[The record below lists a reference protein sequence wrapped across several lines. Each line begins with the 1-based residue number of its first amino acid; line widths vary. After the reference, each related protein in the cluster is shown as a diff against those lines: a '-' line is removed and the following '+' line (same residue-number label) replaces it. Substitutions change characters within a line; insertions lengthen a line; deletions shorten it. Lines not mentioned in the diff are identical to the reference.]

1 MIRPTHIP
9 TDVRQGV
16 KIARAEWIRH
26 HREFRTP
33 LTGRPVVLVILVG
46 IASALG
52 WLGYSLGRDL
62 IAGQPLPD
70 GVVSLFVSAAFVWMV
85 WRSSKYTH
93 VRFERLNPN
102 FLLTTVPART
112 AALGLLGF
120 VYARLLTTL
129 VVPTLGIAIGTA
141 IGLRSPTVVLTIT
154 LASACVAVLAA
165 VLGATSRLAARLVAL
180 RLVRARYYRDLLI
193 VFGWIPLIIAAM
205 LLQELSFSLAPLAG
219 LLGALP
225 LAWFVDLALIGT
237 PTDTVGS
244 LRHTLRVFALLG
256 TTIPIFTA
264 GTTLLARQV
273 WEHDSTSSTGT
284 RGSHSLLKTGVVERF
299 VGERIPRAMYTVA
312 RERWLM
318 ERRVPQ
324 GLLSTGYALL
334 FMGVVGFPVV
344 ALAGGTTS
352 LLVFFAVTLG
362 LVTGVAFSS
371 DPIGTEYRALPMLFT
386 SVTGRQFVGGS
397 LLAATVV
404 GIPLI
409 ALIIVPLG
417 IVGPVGFGQTFLIAL
432 LGSAV
437 CTCTAAVATM
447 VGLGVERF
455 NYAPVPFFFT
465 DVPIYAEVGA
475 AAFLRHGLVLAIG
488 VFASIP
494 AFVGTAPPIYEAIAA
509 HGVPTAVVQI
519 GALLLTLLIA
529 PIITRTAFRVAVQ
542 RFRDYQLG

>member
-1 MIRPTHIP
+1 MDWT
-9 TDVRQGV
+9 
-16 KIARAEWIRH
+16 KITRAEWTRH
-26 HREFRTP
+26 HREFEP
-33 LTGRPVVLVILVG
+33 PVTGRPVVLVILVG

-52 WLGYSLGRDL
+52 WLGHSLGRDL
-62 IAGQPLPD
+62 TAGQPLPD
-70 GVVSLFVSAAFVWMV
+70 GVVSVFVSAAFIWMV

-93 VRFERLNPN
+93 IRFERLNPDL
-102 FLLTTVPART
+102 LLTTVPARA

-129 VVPTLGIAIGTA
+129 VVPTLGIAVGTA
-141 IGLRSPTVVLTIT
+141 IGVQSPMVALTVT
-154 LASACVAVLAA
+154 LASACIAVLAA
-165 VLGATSRLAARLVAL
+165 VLGTTSRLAARLVAL

-193 VFGWIPLIIAAM
+193 VFGWIPLILGAM
-205 LLQELSFSLAPLAG
+205 LLQELSLSLVPVVG

-225 LAWFVDLALIGT
+225 LAWFVDFALIGASNN
-237 PTDTVGS
+237 TVGL
-244 LRHTLRVFALLG
+244 LRQMLRVFVLLG
-256 TTIPIFTA
+256 TIVPLFIAATTIF
-264 GTTLLARQV
+264 ARHI
-273 WEHDSTSSTGT
+273 WEHDSTGPTGT
-284 RGSHSLLKTGVVERF
+284 RGSYSLLKTGVVERII
-299 VGERIPRAMYTVA
+299 GERIPRAMYTVA

-352 LLVFFAVTLG
+352 LLVFFAITLG

-371 DPIGTEYRALPMLFT
+371 DPIGTEYRVLPMLFT
-386 SVTGRQFVGGS
+386 AVTGRQFVGGS

-409 ALIIVPLG
+409 ILIIVPIG
-417 IVGPVGFGQTFLIAL
+417 AVGPVGFGQMILIAL
-432 LGSAV
+432 LGSAL
-437 CTCTAAVATM
+437 CACTAAVATM

-455 NYAPVPFFFT
+455 NYAPIPFFFT

-475 AAFLRHGLVLAIG
+475 AAFLRHGLVLTIG

-494 AFVGTAPPIYEAIAA
+494 AFVGTSPPIYEAISA
-509 HGVPTAVVQI
+509 HGVPTVVVQF
-519 GALLLTLLIA
+519 GALLLTLLLA
-529 PIITRTAFRVAVQ
+529 AIITRTAFRAAVQ
-542 RFRDYQLG
+542 RFQEYQLG

>member
-1 MIRPTHIP
+1 
-9 TDVRQGV
+9 
-16 KIARAEWIRH
+16 
-26 HREFRTP
+26 
-33 LTGRPVVLVILVG
+33 
-46 IASALG
+46 
-52 WLGYSLGRDL
+52 
-62 IAGQPLPD
+62 
-70 GVVSLFVSAAFVWMV
+70 VVSVFVSAAFVWMV

-93 VRFERLNPN
+93 IRFERLNPD

-120 VYARLLTTL
+120 VYARLLTSL
-129 VVPTLGIAIGTA
+129 VVPTLGIAVGTA
-141 IGLRSPTVVLTIT
+141 LGGQSPMVALMVT
-154 LASACVAVLAA
+154 LASACIAVLAA
-165 VLGATSRLAARLVAL
+165 VLGTTSRLAARLVAL
-180 RLVRARYYRDLLI
+180 RLVRARYYRDFLI
-193 VFGWIPLIIAAM
+193 VFGWIPLILGAM
-205 LLQELSFSLAPLAG
+205 LLQELSLSLVPLVG
-219 LLGALP
+219 LFGALP
-225 LAWFVDLALIGT
+225 LAWFVDFALIGASNN
-237 PTDTVGS
+237 TVGL
-244 LRHTLRVFALLG
+244 LRQTLRVFVLLG
-256 TTIPIFTA
+256 TIVPVFSAATTIFSRYI
-264 GTTLLARQV
+264 
-273 WEHDSTSSTGT
+273 WEHDSAGPTGT
-284 RGSHSLLKTGVVERF
+284 RGSHSLLKTGVVERL

-334 FMGVVGFPVV
+334 FMGVVGFPLV

-352 LLVFFAVTLG
+352 LLLFFAVTLG

-371 DPIGTEYRALPMLFT
+371 DPIGTEYRVLPMLFT

-409 ALIIVPLG
+409 TLIIVPLG
-417 IVGPVGFGQTFLIAL
+417 VVGPVGFGQTFLIAL
-432 LGSAV
+432 LGSTV

-455 NYAPVPFFFT
+455 NYAPIPFFFT

-509 HGVPTAVVQI
+509 LGVPPVVVQI
-519 GALLLTLLIA
+519 GSLLFTLLLVA
-529 PIITRTAFRVAVQ
+529 VITRTAFKTAVQ
-542 RFRDYQLG
+542 RFQEYQLG

>member
-1 MIRPTHIP
+1 MDWT
-9 TDVRQGV
+9 
-16 KIARAEWIRH
+16 KITRAEWTRH
-26 HREFRTP
+26 HREFEP
-33 LTGRPVVLVILVG
+33 PVTGRPVVLVILVG

-52 WLGYSLGRDL
+52 WLGHSLGRDL
-62 IAGQPLPD
+62 TAGQPLPD
-70 GVVSLFVSAAFVWMV
+70 GVVSVFVSAAFIWMV

-93 VRFERLNPN
+93 IRFERLNPDL
-102 FLLTTVPART
+102 LLTTVPARA

-129 VVPTLGIAIGTA
+129 VVPTLGIAVGTA
-141 IGLRSPTVVLTIT
+141 IGVQSPMVALTVT
-154 LASACVAVLAA
+154 LASACIAVLAA
-165 VLGATSRLAARLVAL
+165 VLGTTSRLAARLVAL

-193 VFGWIPLIIAAM
+193 VFGWIPLILGAM
-205 LLQELSFSLAPLAG
+205 LLQELSLSLVPVVG

-225 LAWFVDLALIGT
+225 LAWFVDFALIGASNN
-237 PTDTVGS
+237 TVGL
-244 LRHTLRVFALLG
+244 LRQMLRVFVLLG
-256 TTIPIFTA
+256 TIVPLFIAATTIF
-264 GTTLLARQV
+264 ARYI
-273 WEHDSTSSTGT
+273 WEHDSTGPTGT
-284 RGSHSLLKTGVVERF
+284 RGSYSLLKTGVVERII
-299 VGERIPRAMYTVA
+299 GERIPRAMYTVA

-352 LLVFFAVTLG
+352 LLVFFAITLG

-371 DPIGTEYRALPMLFT
+371 DPIGTEYRVLPMLFT
-386 SVTGRQFVGGS
+386 AVTGRQFVGGS

-409 ALIIVPLG
+409 ILIIVPIG
-417 IVGPVGFGQTFLIAL
+417 AVGPVGFGQMILIAL
-432 LGSAV
+432 LGSAL
-437 CTCTAAVATM
+437 CACTAAVATM

-455 NYAPVPFFFT
+455 NYAPIPFFFT

-475 AAFLRHGLVLAIG
+475 AAFLRHGLVLTIG

-494 AFVGTAPPIYEAIAA
+494 AFVGTSPPIYEAISA
-509 HGVPTAVVQI
+509 HGVPTVVVQF
-519 GALLLTLLIA
+519 GALLLTLLLA
-529 PIITRTAFRVAVQ
+529 AIITRTAFRAAVQ
-542 RFRDYQLG
+542 RFQEYQLG